1 MKQGVSYLILEH
13 LDKRFPARGR
23 SGEVRAVW
31 DVSLQIERGELVTLL
46 GPSGCGKTT
55 TLRLIGGFEFPT
67 SGRILLDSREID
79 SLPPHQR
86 DMSMVFQSY
95 AIFPHLS
102 VYENIAY
109 GLRIKK
115 LSDAQIRA
123 KIGEMLTLTG
133 LEGLENRAPNQ
144 LSGGQ
149 QQRVALARALVME
162 PKVLLMDE
170 PLSNLDAK
178 LRESMRTE
186 IRRIQRTL
194 GITSLYVTHDQAEA
208 MTLSDR
214 IVVMNQ
220 GRVEQVGTP
229 FHIYQR
235 PATRFVANFI
245 GRANVLSGT
254 IVGREGDR
262 VALRLF
268 DLPLTLPASAAPLRV
283 GATAAVLVRPET
295 VRLHPEAN
303 GVSGTVRR
311 TTYLGPAVEYD
322 VEVAGELLAVV
333 DTDPLRPEIYPEGR
347 TVGVS
352 FLNEALYLLPESS
365 SLASDY

>member
-1 MKQGVSYLILEH
+1 MTYLILED
-13 LDKRFPARGR
+13 LDKRFPARGG
-23 SGEVRAVW
+23 SSEVRAVSE
-31 DVSLQIERGELVTLL
+31 VSLQIERGELVTLL

-67 SGRILLDSREID
+67 SGRILLDGGEID

-102 VYENIAY
+102 VFENIAY

-115 LSDAQIRA
+115 MTEAQIRA
-123 KIGEMLTLTG
+123 KISQMLALTG

-214 IVVMNQ
+214 IVVMNK

-229 FHIYQR
+229 FDIYQR

-254 IVGREGDR
+254 IIGREGPH
-262 VALRLF
+262 VLVRLMG
-268 DLPLTLPASAAPLRV
+268 LPLTVPAPATPLST
-283 GATAAVLVRPET
+283 GTSAAVLVRPET
-295 VRLHPEAN
+295 VRLHAEAN

-322 VEVAGELLAVV
+322 VEVAGELLSVV

-352 FLNEALYLLPESS
+352 FLNEALYLLPES
-365 SLASDY
+365 ASPGAG

>member
-1 MKQGVSYLILEH
+1 MSYLILED

-23 SGEVRAVW
+23 SGEVRAVC

-67 SGRILLDSREID
+67 SGRILLDGREID

-115 LSDAQIRA
+115 LSEAQIRT
-123 KIGEMLTLTG
+123 KIAQLLALTG

-186 IRRIQRTL
+186 IRRIQQTL

-214 IVVMNQ
+214 IVVMNK
-220 GRVEQVGTP
+220 GRVDQVGTP
-229 FHIYQR
+229 FDIYQR

-254 IVGREGDR
+254 IVGREKGY
-262 VALRLF
+262 VALTLLG
-268 DLPLTLPASAAPLRV
+268 LPVEVPAPPAPPPA
-283 GATAAVLVRPET
+283 GALAAVLVRPEA
-295 VRLHPEAN
+295 VRLQAEPN
-303 GVSGTVRR
+303 GVSGVIRR
-311 TTYLGPAVEYD
+311 TTYLGPTVEYD
-322 VEVAGELLAVV
+322 VEVAGELLSVV

-347 TVGVS
+347 TVGVA
-352 FLNEALYLLPESS
+352 FLNEALYLLPEPPNPVSG
-365 SLASDY
+365 